1 MDRIFKKLNRY
12 FYGKWRPAVLDLKAG
27 RRIKEPEISNI
38 PYLKAQNADGRH
50 ILIQPAPDVECYCL
64 LVDDA
69 DWPVILRQHH
79 YPDGTWKPGRMVA
92 ETSPG
97 NYQVWIHSAGALPLE
112 EKRHWLRKLHSDPGA
127 DPNNRWGRCP
137 GFRNRKEKYRDA
149 EGRYP
154 LAKLVWIDWKELAQ
168 IPDPFSHL
176 PRGVYQYSNLSRSDC
191 LRGDESVTD
200 FSYAVALMRRGYS
213 NDEVEACLRRE
224 RTNWKNH
231 SGERRM
237 QHCLD
242 RTVRRARNVVEEQA
256 ASVCPCG

>member
-12 FYGKWRPAVLDLKAG
+12 FYGKWRLAVLDLKAG
-27 RRIKEPEISNI
+27 RWIKEPDISNI
-38 PYLKAQNADGRH
+38 PYLKAQNAGGRH
-50 ILIQPAPDVECYCL
+50 ILLQPAPYMQCYYLLADDVTWDLIL
-64 LVDDA
+64 L
-69 DWPVILRQHH
+69 QHRS
-79 YPDGTWKPGRMVA
+79 PGGVWKPGRMIA

-97 NYQVWIHSAGALPLE
+97 NYQVWIHSARALPLE
-112 EKRHWLRKLHSDPGA
+112 EKRYWLKKLRSDPGA

-154 LAKLVWIDWKELAQ
+154 LSKLIWVDWKELAQ
-168 IPDPFSHL
+168 IPEPFSHL
-176 PRGVYQYSNLSRSDC
+176 PRGGVCRNSNLSRSDY

-213 NDEVEACLRRE
+213 NDEVEACIRRE

-231 SGERRM
+231 SGRRRM
-237 QHCLD
+237 QQYLD
-242 RTVRRARNVVEEQA
+242 RTVRKARCVVENG
-256 ASVCPCG
+256 SDCLHG